1 MNAIPSIAASGMRVA
16 VMGVRVA
23 AQNIAVG
30 QPVQPV
36 GPRQVLAVQ
45 TLAGGGASARVSAG
59 EGAPDLAA
67 DLLAARTYEVAFAA
81 NAVVI
86 RRNSEMLGTLFDA
99 FA

>member
-23 AQNIAVG
+23 AQNIAV

-45 TLAGGGASARVSAG
+45 TLAGASARVSAG

>member
-1 MNAIPSIAASGMRVA
+1 MNAISSIAASGMRVA

-23 AQNIAVG
+23 AQNIAV

-36 GPRQVLAVQ
+36 VPRQVLTVQ
-45 TLAGGGASARVSAG
+45 TIAGGGAGAQVTTTQEARDMV
-59 EGAPDLAA
+59 A
-67 DLLAARTYEVAFAA
+67 DLLSARTYEVAFAA

-86 RRNSEMLGTLFDA
+86 RRNNEMLGTLFDA

>member
-23 AQNIAVG
+23 AQSIAV

-36 GPRQVLAVQ
+36 VPRQVLAVH
-45 TLAGGGASARVSAG
+45 TISGGGASAQVTAG
-59 EGAPDLAA
+59 EGAPDMVA
-67 DLLAARTYEVAFAA
+67 DLLSARTYEVAFAA

-86 RRNSEMLGTLFDA
+86 RRNNQMLGTLFDA

>member
-23 AQNIAVG
+23 AQNIAV

-45 TLAGGGASARVSAG
+45 TIAGGGASAQVTSG
-59 EGAPDLAA
+59 EGAPDMVA

-81 NAVVI
+81 NALVI

>member
-23 AQNIAVG
+23 AQNIAV
-30 QPVQPV
+30 QPMQPV

-45 TLAGGGASARVSAG
+45 TLAGGGASAQVSVG

>member
-1 MNAIPSIAASGMRVA
+1 MNAISSIAASGMRVA

-23 AQNIAVG
+23 AHNIAV

-45 TLAGGGASARVSAG
+45 TISGGGASAQVTTG
-59 EGAPDLAA
+59 EAAPDLAA
-67 DLLAARTYEVAFAA
+67 DLLSARTYEVAFAA

-86 RRNSEMLGTLFDA
+86 RRNNAMLGTLFDA

>member
-23 AQNIAVG
+23 AQNIAV

-45 TLAGGGASARVSAG
+45 TRLTWRS
-59 EGAPDLAA
+59 
-67 DLLAARTYEVAFAA
+67 
-81 NAVVI
+81 
-86 RRNSEMLGTLFDA
+86 
-99 FA
+99 

>member
-1 MNAIPSIAASGMRVA
+1 MNAISSIAASGMRVA

-23 AQNIAVG
+23 AQNIAV

-36 GPRQVLAVQ
+36 VPRQVLTVQ
-45 TLAGGGASARVSAG
+45 TIAGGGAGAQVTTSQ
-59 EGAPDLAA
+59 EAPDMVA
-67 DLLAARTYEVAFAA
+67 DLLSARTYEVAFAA

-86 RRNSEMLGTLFDA
+86 RRNNEMLGALFDA

>member
-23 AQNIAVG
+23 AQNIAV
-30 QPVQPV
+30 QPV

-45 TLAGGGASARVSAG
+45 TIAGGGASAQVTSG
-59 EGAPDLAA
+59 EGAPDMVA